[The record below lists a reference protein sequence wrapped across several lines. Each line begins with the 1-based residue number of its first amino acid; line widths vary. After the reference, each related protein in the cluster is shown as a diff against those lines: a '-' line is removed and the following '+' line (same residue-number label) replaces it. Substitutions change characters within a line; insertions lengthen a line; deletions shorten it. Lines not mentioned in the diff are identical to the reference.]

1 MPLPEVNDF
10 IDKVLGYVK
19 FSYDHENIRQ
29 ELQEHIEDMMDDLC
43 GNGMSEAEAVSL
55 AVINMGNP
63 DDIGKELNKAHNSV
77 LGFMWF
83 ISRQI
88 VAVIIAMLLVE
99 AVRGGYSFIR
109 SFLDGYGVTQA
120 KGEVVYT
127 VKSGYET
134 MLDDM
139 HIKIDE
145 VVYYDDETME
155 IRYITWKSPFATSI
169 DWTFNLATNCFYDE
183 NGNKYLS
190 SGGGSG
196 SGPIVK
202 HQMFLENFPKTA
214 EKLIIDYDYNGRELY
229 CEIPLKEGA
238 VNGAS

>member
-1 MPLPEVNDF
+1 ME
-10 IDKVLGYVK
+10 IDKGLIGGSTVLMLLALLEEKDCYGYEIIKELKERSDSTFEFKEGTLYPVLHRMEDSGLVKSYRKEAENGKTRKYYRMLGYVK

-99 AVRGGYSFIR
+99 AV
-109 SFLDGYGVTQA
+109 
-120 KGEVVYT
+120 
-127 VKSGYET
+127 
-134 MLDDM
+134 
-139 HIKIDE
+139 
-145 VVYYDDETME
+145 
-155 IRYITWKSPFATSI
+155 
-169 DWTFNLATNCFYDE
+169 
-183 NGNKYLS
+183 
-190 SGGGSG
+190 
-196 SGPIVK
+196 IV
-202 HQMFLENFPKTA
+202 L
-214 EKLIIDYDYNGRELY
+214 
-229 CEIPLKEGA
+229 
-238 VNGAS
+238 